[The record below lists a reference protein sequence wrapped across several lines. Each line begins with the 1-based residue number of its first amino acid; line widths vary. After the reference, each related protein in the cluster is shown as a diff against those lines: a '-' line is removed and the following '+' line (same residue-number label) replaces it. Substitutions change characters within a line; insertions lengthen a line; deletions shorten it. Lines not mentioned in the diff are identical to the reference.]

1 MALRGLSLGRRD
13 ALEAARTSKVT
24 YRVVEYM
31 SELTMINFVIVYGS
45 HMLPRRTVFAI
56 NDARAPDPP

>member
-1 MALRGLSLGRRD
+1 
-13 ALEAARTSKVT
+13 LEAARTSKVT
-24 YRVVEYM
+24 YRAVEYM
-31 SELTMINFVIVYGS
+31 SELTMIKFVIANGS

>member
-1 MALRGLSLGRRD
+1 M
-13 ALEAARTSKVT
+13 EAARTSKVT
-24 YRVVEYM
+24 YRAVEYM
-31 SELTMINFVIVYGS
+31 SELTMIKFVIANGS